1 MTPMEQNAL
10 RLARNGCEASKFV
23 SDVAEHILSS
33 RDESPVLDAG
43 DC

>member
-1 MTPMEQNAL
+1 MTPREQNAL
-10 RLARNGCEASKFV
+10 RLARNGCEDSKFV
-23 SDVAEHILSS
+23 SDVAEHILSG